1 MVGSHATGPDPSAR
15 LMFRRLVTFGTVGVV
30 SVGHPTTIGV
40 SIPIP
45 SPHGEFLQERRAAF
59 GDTSAWQIPAHITL
73 LPPTDVDDDGYAAF
87 REHCAKVAAQ
97 HAPFRVF
104 LRGTGTFRP
113 VSDVVFIQVAQG
125 VSACEGLESDL
136 RAGPVQRELDFNYH
150 PHVTIAHNVP
160 LAALSRAFDE
170 LAGYNVDFYVSS
182 YYLYELGADDV
193 WRPVHEFELSGG

>member
-1 MVGSHATGPDPSAR
+1 M
-15 LMFRRLVTFGTVGVV
+15 

-73 LPPTDVDDDGYAAF
+73 LPPTEIDDGTYAAF
-87 REHCAKVAAQ
+87 REHCAKVAAT
-97 HAPFRVF
+97 HLAFDVF

-113 VSDVVFIQVAQG
+113 VSDVVYIQVARG
-125 VSACEGLESDL
+125 VSACEGLEADL
-136 RAGPVQRELDFNYH
+136 RSGPVNRELDFNYH
-150 PHVTIAHNVP
+150 PHVTVAHNVP
-160 LAALSRAFDE
+160 TADLDRAFEE
-170 LAGYNVDFYVSS
+170 LAGYAVHFRATS
-182 YYLYELGADDV
+182 YHLYELGTDGV

>member
-1 MVGSHATGPDPSAR
+1 MFQR
-15 LMFRRLVTFGTVGVV
+15 LATFGTVGVV

-59 GDTSAWQIPAHITL
+59 GDRSAWQIPAHITL
-73 LPPTDVDDDGYAAF
+73 LPPSEVDDGGYAAF

-97 HAPFRVF
+97 HGPFRVV

-125 VSACEGLESDL
+125 VSACEGLEFDL
-136 RAGPVQRELDFNYH
+136 RSGPVQRELDFNYH
-150 PHVTIAHNVP
+150 PHVTVAHNVP
-160 LAALSRAFDE
+160 PSDLNRAFDE
-170 LAGYNVDFYVSS
+170 LADYSVDFHVTSFH
-182 YYLYELGADDV
+182 LYELGEDDV